1 MALNVPL
8 VMQTRHKLRRP
19 PAFNRVRRMSMP
31 SCPVTEV
38 KLTHYPNQSVSYTV
52 RKRIWISALKCI
64 CNGTVYVLLLF
75 SYTWYSNLYIYYG
88 PETKFV
94 PMYLLQPWGAQF
106 VCRDSSYF
114 CLFWDSSFCPFA
126 AVNADFSWIQP
137 TLNPWKTGWN
147 SFVFCLHFVRNSTSN
162 ENYSCRIHTAETDSV
177 VARTPRI

>member
-38 KLTHYPNQSVSYTV
+38 KLTHYPNQSVWYTV

-75 SYTWYSNLYIYYG
+75 SFTWYSNLYIYYG

-106 VCRDSSYF
+106 VCRDSYY
-114 CLFWDSSFCPFA
+114 FWDSSFCPFA

-162 ENYSCRIHTAETDSV
+162 ENYSCRIHTTETDSV
-177 VARTPRI
+177 VARTPRS

>member
-75 SYTWYSNLYIYYG
+75 SYTWYSNLYINCMVQKLNLSQCICSNREGLSLYAEIHLIFGIVHSALLLLLTRIFHESNPPWTHEKQAKIVLYFVYILWEIR
-88 PETKFV
+88 PRTKII
-94 PMYLLQPWGAQF
+94 
-106 VCRDSSYF
+106 R
-114 CLFWDSSFCPFA
+114 
-126 AVNADFSWIQP
+126 
-137 TLNPWKTGWN
+137 
-147 SFVFCLHFVRNSTSN
+147 
-162 ENYSCRIHTAETDSV
+162 V
-177 VARTPRI
+177 VYIYTPQRQTP